1 MMDLGPLLEVITQ
14 LGFAGLF
21 LFLYLKERQESRLI
35 IIEKDKQLQGERD
48 KRDEAVRDMTT
59 ALIGI
64 VREMSDSLQKNATV
78 QEKLKTAVDNNTKVV
93 ERLTDRISPVNP
105 TVELDKNPQE

>member
-1 MMDLGPLLEVITQ
+1 MDFGPLFELLTQ

-35 IIEKDKQLQGERD
+35 IVEKEKQLQGERD
-48 KRDEAVRDMTT
+48 KRDEAVRDMTA

-64 VREMSDSLQKNATV
+64 VREMSNALQKNATV

-93 ERLTDRISPVNP
+93 EKLTDRINP
-105 TVELDKNPQE
+105 AHSIVGLDKIVQE